1 MFDHVYAELPPDLA
15 AQRDAMAA
23 SDPGAPAPQDATPSS
38 QPGATP
44 MRGQR
49 LTRR

>member
-1 MFDHVYAELPPDLA
+1 MFDHAYAELPPDVQ

-23 SDPGAPAPQDATPSS
+23 SQPAPAHDPAASPATP
-38 QPGATP
+38 PGATP

>member
-1 MFDHVYAELPPDLA
+1 MFDHAYAELPPDVQ

-23 SDPGAPAPQDATPSS
+23 NEPATPARPDETPPT

>member
-1 MFDHVYAELPPDLA
+1 MFDHVYAEMPPHLQ
-15 AQRDAMAA
+15 AQRDELAA
-23 SDPGAPAPQDATPSS
+23 RDNDGSARSEDPSPP